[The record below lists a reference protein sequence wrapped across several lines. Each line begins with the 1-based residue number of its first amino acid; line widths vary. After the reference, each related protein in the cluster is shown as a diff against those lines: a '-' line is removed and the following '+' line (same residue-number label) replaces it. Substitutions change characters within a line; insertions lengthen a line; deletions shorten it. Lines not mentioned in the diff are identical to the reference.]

1 MNRAIKPSSENI
13 QEKEEDDPPDSL
25 VLKNKISKIK
35 LEEPLNP
42 VRKNRLNL
50 ISIKRVE
57 FSNRVKKVGSFFVLK
72 ERGAINIKPGFN
84 ERGIR
89 FNLENQSFEII
100 YPENIWQKYPPFQK
114 KLLSENLTFALTF
127 HLPYFNQS
135 NSLNYLMARPVSEP
149 FLFKGFISALP
160 STALMKKESTTKLIK
175 KLFEIDYHFIQGKNI
190 LTTNLFPRQTNKT
203 AILPFSF
210 GKDSL
215 LTYSLLKELGIN
227 PIPVFVKE
235 PLSVEENYHIEIL
248 AKKFFEEFK
257 EKVLFIEN
265 QAGKLREA
273 GKGWYGWELQLTQY
287 AIMLLPIILANRAR
301 YLFFS
306 NEQSCNEE
314 FLDKEG
320 FWCNP
325 VYEQSVKWLEQ
336 MNDLFQILGIKNLEV
351 GSLIEPLNDLA
362 IVKILHHRYPKIA
375 KYQTSCSA
383 ETPEAKFNRWCGNCS
398 KCARL
403 FIFFLA
409 NKIDP
414 KKIGIP
420 TNMLEL
426 KYKNKYALF
435 EDGNNKD
442 SAYDESRVG
451 RDEQLL
457 AFFLAYKNGK
467 KGELIDLFKSLYLK
481 EAEKREKELKEEYFG
496 IHSTK
501 TLPKELKD
509 KLLNI
514 YKEELKNLK

>member
-1 MNRAIKPSSENI
+1 MNRVIKPSSENTR
-13 QEKEEDDPPDSL
+13 EDKEDDPPDSL

-35 LEEPLNP
+35 LEEPLQ
-42 VRKNRLNL
+42 
-50 ISIKRVE
+50 
-57 FSNRVKKVGSFFVLK
+57 KVGSFFVLK
-72 ERGAINIKPGFN
+72 ARGVINIKPGFN
-84 ERGIR
+84 DRDIR
-89 FNLENQSFEII
+89 FNLENQSFEIT

-127 HLPYFNQS
+127 HLPYLKNEG

-160 STALMKKESTTKLIK
+160 STALMKKESTSKLIK
-175 KLFEIDYHFIQGKNI
+175 KLFEINYHFIQGKNI
-190 LTTNLFPRQTNKT
+190 LTSNLFPRRTNKT

-215 LTYSLLKELGIN
+215 LTYSLLKELGIC
-227 PIPVFVKE
+227 PIPVFIKE
-235 PLSVEENYHIEIL
+235 PLSSEENYHIEML
-248 AKKFFEEFK
+248 TKKFFEEFK

-265 QAGKLREA
+265 QAGKLRE
-273 GKGWYGWELQLTQY
+273 GGEGWYGWELQLTQY
-287 AIMLLPIILANRAR
+287 AMMLLPIVWSKKAR

-336 MNDLFQILGIKNLEV
+336 MNDLLQILGMKNLEV

-409 NKIDP
+409 NNIDP

-426 KYKNKYALF
+426 KYKNKYTLF

-451 RDEQLL
+451 RNEQLL
-457 AFFLAYKNGK
+457 AFYLAYKNGY
-467 KGELIDLFKSLYLK
+467 KGELIDLFKKLYLK
-481 EAEKREKELKEEYFG
+481 ESRKREKELREEYFG

-501 TLPKELKD
+501 TLPKELKY

-514 YKEELKNLK
+514 YKEELKDLK

>member
-1 MNRAIKPSSENI
+1 MNRVIKPSSENT
-13 QEKEEDDPPDSL
+13 QANAEDDPPDSL
-25 VLKNKISKIK
+25 VLKNRISKIIRQ
-35 LEEPLNP
+35 EEPD
-42 VRKNRLNL
+42 
-50 ISIKRVE
+50 
-57 FSNRVKKVGSFFVLK
+57 KKFGSSFFVLK
-72 ERGAINIKPGFN
+72 EREVINIKPGFN
-84 ERGIR
+84 GRGIR

-100 YPENIWQKYPPFQK
+100 YPENIWPKYPPFQK

-127 HLPYFNQS
+127 HLPYLWQRD
-135 NSLNYLMARPVSEP
+135 SLNYLMARPVSEP

-190 LTTNLFPRQTNKT
+190 LTSNLFPRETNKT

-227 PIPVFVKE
+227 PIPIFVKE

-257 EKVLFIEN
+257 EKVIFVEN

-273 GKGWYGWELQLTQY
+273 GEGGWYGWELQLTQY
-287 AIMLLPIILANRAR
+287 AIMLLPIIWAKKAR

-336 MNDLFQILGIKNLEV
+336 MNDLFQILGMKNLEV

-375 KYQTSCSA
+375 KYQASCSA
-383 ETPEAKFNRWCGNCS
+383 ETPEARFNRWCGNCS

-409 NKIDP
+409 NNIDP
-414 KKIGIP
+414 AKIGIP

-442 SAYDESRVG
+442 SAYDESRLG

-481 EAEKREKELKEEYFG
+481 EAEKREKELREEYFG

-514 YKEELKNLK
+514 YQEELK

>member
-1 MNRAIKPSSENI
+1 MNRVIKPSSENT
-13 QEKEEDDPPDSL
+13 QAKEEDDPPDSL
-25 VLKNKISKIK
+25 VLKNRISKIIRQ
-35 LEEPLNP
+35 EEPD
-42 VRKNRLNL
+42 
-50 ISIKRVE
+50 
-57 FSNRVKKVGSFFVLK
+57 KKFGSSFFVLK
-72 ERGAINIKPGFN
+72 EREVINIKPGFN
-84 ERGIR
+84 GRGIR

-100 YPENIWQKYPPFQK
+100 YPENIWPKYPPFQK

-127 HLPYFNQS
+127 HLPYLWQMD
-135 NSLNYLMARPVSEP
+135 SLNYLMARPVSEP

-190 LTTNLFPRQTNKT
+190 LTSNLFPRETNKT

-227 PIPVFVKE
+227 PIPIFVKE

-257 EKVLFIEN
+257 EKIIFVEN

-273 GKGWYGWELQLTQY
+273 GEGGWYGWELQLTQY
-287 AIMLLPIILANRAR
+287 AIMLLPIIWAKKAR

-336 MNDLFQILGIKNLEV
+336 MNDLFQILGMKNLEV

-375 KYQTSCSA
+375 KYQASCSA
-383 ETPEAKFNRWCGNCS
+383 ETPEARFNRWCGNCS

-409 NKIDP
+409 NNIDP
-414 KKIGIP
+414 AKIGIP

-442 SAYDESRVG
+442 SAYDESRLG